1 MSEGGYR
8 FDSRQDKL
16 EDLFYPVEMRA
27 IVQNHAHAVQTAAA
41 HGEHGTP
48 PRDISSEVTRLRAQL
63 ERAQGRSMTVP
74 ALPTHPAF
82 SSLLP
87 GGGLRP
93 GAAYSIA
100 SSSSLLLALLSQPS
114 QTGSWCGVVGMP
126 DLGAEAAEHAGVDL
140 ERLVLVPDPGPRW
153 LAVASTVAE
162 VLTVVA
168 VRPSSRATDK
178 DISRLAAR
186 LRDRG
191 AVLLVQGPW
200 PQVEASLELS
210 EPRWSGLGRGH
221 GYVSG
226 REVTVTARS
235 RRWPTS
241 RRQRMLLPGAD
252 GQVIALQPGF
262 GAHETREHL
271 PIRAVG

>member
-1 MSEGGYR
+1 
-8 FDSRQDKL
+8 
-16 EDLFYPVEMRA
+16 
-27 IVQNHAHAVQTAAA
+27 
-41 HGEHGTP
+41 
-48 PRDISSEVTRLRAQL
+48 
-63 ERAQGRSMTVP
+63 MTVP